1 MLGGRD
7 RRRSDGQVHRCWV
20 PALRTDSGTVSSLL
34 PRDPRAVGRSDFGSA
49 ALCSEL
55 RSTRPATAPA
65 VGHRCGIL
73 VRRSTSNGSGLAVT
87 RRVPSD
93 GRQLELFGPG
103 PYAMVGCPRGRRR
116 GWLKPFDTL
125 LPTSRTRRWTWACA
139 SAIRGVMPSEGL
151 PAECLIAKSPGFGVD
166 SRLRRWI
173 E

>member
-87 RRVPSD
+87 RK
-93 GRQLELFGPG
+93 GAE
-103 PYAMVGCPRGRRR
+103 RR
-116 GWLKPFDTL
+116 T
-125 LPTSRTRRWTWACA
+125 TTRTVWTWTVRDGQLSTRSSSWMAEAIRYA
-139 SAIRGVMPSEGL
+139 SADFENTAMDVGLCIGHTRGDAVRGAPGRMPDREIPRVWCRFE
-151 PAECLIAKSPGFGVD
+151 PAPLD
-166 SRLRRWI
+166 
-173 E
+173 